1 MGFVPQLEDFP
12 SLAGQVGTG
21 IQRPNGL
28 VRDLQ
33 TKNKEKEVM
42 RGLLHLASLCSPFC
56 SPLEA
61 ELQTQGQVLFQDYF
75 SISRERFCIWVLSNK
90 HDNFSK
96 ALLREKLISSLC

>member
-42 RGLLHLASLCSPFC
+42 RGLLHLACL
-56 SPLEA
+56 L
-61 ELQTQGQVLFQDYF
+61 T
-75 SISRERFCIWVLSNK
+75 SRG
-90 HDNFSK
+90 
-96 ALLREKLISSLC
+96 

>member
-42 RGLLHLASLCSPFC
+42 RGLLHLACLLTSRGWTANTRTGIIS
-56 SPLEA
+56 
-61 ELQTQGQVLFQDYF
+61 GLFQYLP
-75 SISRERFCIWVLSNK
+75 WAVLYLGAVK
-90 HDNFSK
+90 QTRQFFQGFT
-96 ALLREKLISSLC
+96 